1 MKLAYLKK
9 KRVINLYDGNFIGY
23 IGDIILSLPDG
34 NIETLI
40 IKSNFFKRIYH
51 FFSINNKMYIPWA
64 NVVSIGKDVILVNII
79 DK

>member
-23 IGDIILSLPDG
+23 IGDVILSLPEG
-34 NIETLI
+34 NVETLI
-40 IKSNFFKRIYH
+40 IKLNIFKRLHH
-51 FFSINNKMYIPWA
+51 FFSINSKSYIPWD